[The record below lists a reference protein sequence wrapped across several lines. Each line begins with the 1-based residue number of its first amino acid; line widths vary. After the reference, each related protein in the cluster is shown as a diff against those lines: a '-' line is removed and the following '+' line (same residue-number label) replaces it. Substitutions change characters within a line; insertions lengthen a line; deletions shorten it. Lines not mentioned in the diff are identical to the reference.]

1 MDNLSQV
8 IQDGDV
14 TPESYENSEEAL
26 PGGIIRQEDTSE
38 SIPDP
43 VQEES
48 VEIGITSLSEWFK
61 SNNENFDNVNYV
73 RLNVKGVDPDETLI
87 FTISD
92 PKGGKDKRG
101 FDKRN
106 IKVFENANQFPVLD
120 LPGTTMEIYTNC
132 FIITNDM
139 SDAKFLKCYGV
150 KSGLIVYFCINIE
163 GSLIPYARTKMKKR
177 EKGVKLISADTTGI
191 LSNLA
196 APIDPEL
203 LILQFAQ
210 IRKSIESITTKD
222 EAIKWFMEKREGVI
236 DIGHL
241 MKIENALMH
250 LTTYG

>member
-1 MDNLSQV
+1 MNNLSQV
-8 IQDGDV
+8 IQNGEV

-38 SIPDP
+38 PVPEP

-61 SNNENFDNVNYV
+61 SNNERFDNVNYV

-87 FTISD
+87 FTIPD
-92 PKGGKDKRG
+92 PKGGKDSRG

-106 IKVFENANQFPVLD
+106 IKVFESANQFPVLD

-132 FIITNDM
+132 FIITNDI
-139 SDAKFLKCYGV
+139 DDEKFLKCYGV

-163 GSLIPYARTKMKKR
+163 GNLIPYARTKMKKR
-177 EKGVKLISADTTGI
+177 ESGVKLINISTQTI
-191 LSNLA
+191 LSNLTA
-196 APIDPEL
+196 QIDPEL

-210 IRKSIESITTKD
+210 IRKSIDTITTKN